1 MVTSR
6 GNFVTSFTFN
16 GGVGEN
22 PYPIFELTL
31 NESVIPNND
40 ATVSETINLPL
51 PPVSNKKLKFKESI
65 RTDMAICELSV
76 INTFAGSVEDTSG

>member
-6 GNFVTSFTFN
+6 GDFVTSFTFN

-31 NESVIPNND
+31 NESFTPNRFLNNAFASHPTEYTLD
-40 ATVSETINLPL
+40 RHA
-51 PPVSNKKLKFKESI
+51 KLE
-65 RTDMAICELSV
+65 RQLA
-76 INTFAGSVEDTSG
+76 